1 MTARWDGCLGRGLI
15 ALAVGASV
23 SWLVLA
29 APDAGGRRSPETG
42 LAASV
47 DVSARLDAYL
57 RQATARREFNG
68 TVLIARGGRILLRK
82 AYGWADLRQRRPN
95 RVRTRFRISSLSTDV
110 MFVSLLQLVDRGR
123 LDLDDSL
130 CKHIEPCPSRWR
142 PITVR
147 LLIDGRSGLPSARP
161 LPRRTRTISEW
172 IAELGTKPL
181 AFHPGKGRDRS
192 EAGMLVGAHL
202 VQAISRTPWPR
213 YLERS
218 IFRPAGMRAT
228 ARDRAGLPGR
238 ATPYVRRR
246 GGRLGAPASFAPLSE
261 PDVLYGLASTVDD
274 MYRFERAR
282 RSGALVSRRLL
293 EQIEYSGGGARA
305 RAWPDHFAHL
315 GHGPRGTSD
324 GWYTALVRD
333 AEEKLTIVAFSNMG
347 GFSLSDVVHR
357 IRLIAAGWPPA
368 RAPAEPTVLARAAG
382 EYFRWDSSKRRR
394 VTTSVRTR
402 PDGTLE
408 LSSDE
413 PAHPGSS
420 NSALRNARWRWVLA
434 PTADG
439 AFYATGEELWWGIRV
454 HFEPG
459 TAPNDDVLVV
469 SFVSFGPQRRYRRS
483 S

>member
-1 MTARWDGCLGRGLI
+1 MTVRREGRLGRGVIGLALGVSVFWLI
-15 ALAVGASV
+15 V
-23 SWLVLA
+23 A
-29 APDAGGRRSPETG
+29 APGVEGRRSPGTG
-42 LAASV
+42 LAASA

-68 TVLIARGGRILLRK
+68 TVLIARAGRILLRK
-82 AYGWADLRQRRPN
+82 GYGWADLRQRRPN
-95 RVRTRFRISSLSTDV
+95 RASTRFRISSLSTDV
-110 MFVSLLQLVDRGR
+110 MFVGLLQLVDRGR
-123 LDLDDSL
+123 LHLGDSL
-130 CKHIEPCPSRWR
+130 CKHIEPCPPRWR

-147 LLIDGRSGLPSARP
+147 LLVDGRSGLPSARP
-161 LPRRTRTISEW
+161 LPRRKRTIPEW
-172 IAELGTKPL
+172 IAALAAKPL
-181 AFHPGKGRDRS
+181 AFQPGKGRDRS
-192 EAGMLVGAHL
+192 EARMLVGAHL
-202 VQAISRTPWPR
+202 LQVVSRTPWPR
-213 YLERS
+213 YLERN

-228 ARDRAGLPGR
+228 TADRADLPGR

-293 EQIEYSGGGARA
+293 EQIEYSGGGAREQ
-305 RAWPDHFAHL
+305 AWPDHFGHL

-333 AEEKLTIVAFSNMG
+333 GEEKLTIVAFSNMG
-347 GFSLSDVVHR
+347 GYSLSDVVHR
-357 IRLIAAGWPPA
+357 MRLIAAGWPPP
-368 RAPAEPTVLARAAG
+368 RVPAEPTVLARAAG

-394 VTTSVRTR
+394 VTTFVRTT

-413 PAHPGSS
+413 PAHPGSR

-439 AFYATGEELWWGIRV
+439 AFYATGEALWWGIRV
-454 HFEPG
+454 HLEPG
-459 TAPNDDVLVV
+459 AAPSDDVLVLR
-469 SFVSFGPQRRYRRS
+469 FVSFGPQRRYRRS
-483 S
+483 T

>member
-1 MTARWDGCLGRGLI
+1 VI
-15 ALAVGASV
+15 ALAVLASV
-23 SWLVLA
+23 FWLVVA
-29 APDAGGRRSPETG
+29 APDADGRRASETAG
-42 LAASV
+42 AASV

-68 TVLIARGGRILLRK
+68 SVLIARGGRILLRK

-95 RVRTRFRISSLSTDV
+95 RVGTRFRISSLSTDI
-110 MFVSLLQLVDRGR
+110 MFIALLQLVDRGR
-123 LDLDDSL
+123 IDLDDSL
-130 CKHIEPCPSRWR
+130 CEHIEPCPRRWQ

-147 LLIDGRSGLPSARP
+147 LLVEGRSGLPSARP
-161 LPRRTRTISEW
+161 LPRRSRTIPEW
-172 IAELGTKPL
+172 IAALGARPL
-181 AFHPGKGRDRS
+181 AFRPGKGRDRS
-192 EAGMLVGAHL
+192 EAAMLVGAHL
-202 VQAISRTPWPR
+202 LQRVSRTPWPR

-218 IFRPAGMRAT
+218 VFRRAGMHAT
-228 ARDRAGLPGR
+228 AVDRAGLPGR
-238 ATPYVRRR
+238 ATPYFRRR
-246 GGRLGAPASFAPLSE
+246 GGRLGVPASFAPISE

-293 EQIEYSGGGARA
+293 EAIEYAGGGSGART
-305 RAWPDHFAHL
+305 WPDQFAHL

-324 GWYTALVRD
+324 GWYTALTRD
-333 AEEKLTIVAFSNMG
+333 GERKLTIVAFSNMG

-357 IRLIAAGWPPA
+357 IGLIAAGWPPA
-368 RAPAEPTVLARAAG
+368 RVPAEPAVLARAAG

-394 VTTSVRTR
+394 VTTSLRAR

-408 LSSDE
+408 LGSDE

-434 PTADG
+434 PTSDG
-439 AFYATGEELWWGIRV
+439 AFYATGDELWWGIQV
-454 HFEPG
+454 HLEPG
-459 TAPNDDVLVV
+459 TAPSGDVLVV
-469 SFVSFGPQRRYRRS
+469 RFVTFGGERRYRRS